1 MHAEEDETIA
11 YGDVDLDYLDQV
23 RTSIPISKQKRLEL
37 YKSATVLSYNLTIII
52 DKNIIVMHVIS
63 VVYTSQVIAL
73 SLYNTYK
80 QSYQAR
86 NYYNRFYHSYDS
98 NLL

>member
-37 YKSATVLSYNLTIII
+37 YKSATELS
-52 DKNIIVMHVIS
+52 
-63 VVYTSQVIAL
+63 
-73 SLYNTYK
+73 
-80 QSYQAR
+80 
-86 NYYNRFYHSYDS
+86 
-98 NLL
+98 